1 MRRLSRFTLY
11 DIFFLVFL
19 TFCWSLA
26 QGQESH
32 SVETVNGLISVSTQ
46 PERVVVLD
54 EGALDTALSVGVTP
68 IAALASRGGSDI
80 AQYLQDHVT
89 EPIAIVGTV
98 REPNLEAIY
107 RLRPDLIL
115 ASSETN
121 DALYQKL
128 SRIAPTIVPPAES
141 TFADWKVNVR
151 LFAQALNK
159 KEAIEE
165 KLADID
171 AQLDMINRQNSDIP
185 TSVAVVRWNPQGP
198 VLMSGQLFTG
208 QLIRAA
214 GFATLPLADELTQ
227 RPHSDTLSL
236 ENLAQIDADW
246 LLLASLNDD
255 GQKALINAQEQAAFR
270 RLEAVQN
277 DQVTIVDGQV
287 WSSGYGPLAAEAIIR
302 DLEALGQ

>member
-11 DIFFLVFL
+11 DIFFLAFL

-255 GQKALINAQEQAAFR
+255 GQKALINAQEQAAF
-270 RLEAVQN
+270 LSLVAVLI
-277 DQVTIVDGQV
+277 DQVTIMDSPV
-287 WSSGYGPLAAEAIIR
+287 WSSGYGPLAAEAITR
-302 DLEALGQ
+302 NLEALGQ